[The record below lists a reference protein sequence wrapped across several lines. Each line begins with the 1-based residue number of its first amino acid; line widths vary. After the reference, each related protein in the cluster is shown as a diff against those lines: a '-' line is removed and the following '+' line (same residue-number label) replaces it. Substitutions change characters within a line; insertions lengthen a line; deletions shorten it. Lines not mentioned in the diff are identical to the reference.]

1 MDKLL
6 TKQELVDW
14 LGIRLSTLNAWIAQ
28 RRIPYI
34 KLAGGNLVRFKQSQI
49 SIWLNESE
57 IEPLHQEC
65 SVKGR

>member
-14 LGIRLSTLNAWIAQ
+14 LGMRLSTFNTWIMQ
-28 RRIPYI
+28 WRIPYI
-34 KLAGGNLVRFKQSQI
+34 KLAGGNLVRFKLSQI
-49 SIWLNESE
+49 EVWLAESGV
-57 IEPLHQEC
+57 EPLHQKC